1 MALGV
6 AAAALE
12 RRRRLE
18 DVPQGPRAGL
28 AAGREVV
35 EGEDELVALVAD
47 VGGALAVRR
56 GLRRRLLLT
65 LALALVGVQDL
76 GGKKYNIIV
85 MVTIRDAP
93 IPVPA
98 IVHYLE
104 YPGNFFGI
112 CAVHVGV
119 SDRPDVEQLTA
130 RRTGKNVFVNHHFH
144 KLCFEVTGSGSSG
157 R

>member
-35 EGEDELVALVAD
+35 EREDELVALVAD

-76 GGKKYNIIV
+76 GGKK
-85 MVTIRDAP
+85 
-93 IPVPA
+93 
-98 IVHYLE
+98 
-104 YPGNFFGI
+104 
-112 CAVHVGV
+112 
-119 SDRPDVEQLTA
+119 
-130 RRTGKNVFVNHHFH
+130 
-144 KLCFEVTGSGSSG
+144 
-157 R
+157 